1 MPSESDSHSVRVAPQ
16 AQVVA
21 NEVPYLGMDLNTNFL
36 EYDGQLVDE
45 DPAGRYP
52 PPDSQ
57 CLTGHKGRST
67 GQVRV
72 FAR

>member
-1 MPSESDSHSVRVAPQ
+1 MGE
-16 AQVVA
+16 
-21 NEVPYLGMDLNTNFL
+21 NTNFL